1 MSSSKYVGDDSTKLF
16 KQKPYTKKKSNNK
29 VLKSQNNEGKHQH
42 NPHHYPYYPHYAN
55 QAQHQHFQYH
65 QQQYYPQHF
74 IQPQPQYF
82 MSDAELMMQNFPLPP
97 RDQQQLGAT
106 GGTSTDY
113 KIVVDDTDLEC
124 SNQNNEKEEK
134 ALSSLLDPNL
144 SSVDPDLSSKLDFYQ
159 LRVSAILNQH
169 FRRKQNQSMR

>member
-1 MSSSKYVGDDSTKLF
+1 
-16 KQKPYTKKKSNNK
+16 
-29 VLKSQNNEGKHQH
+29 
-42 NPHHYPYYPHYAN
+42 
-55 QAQHQHFQYH
+55 
-65 QQQYYPQHF
+65 
-74 IQPQPQYF
+74 

-97 RDQQQLGAT
+97 RDQQQLGTT